1 MGFSW
6 KRVFNMV
13 AFFALCFIGVAI
25 LLGAVI
31 KADKVA
37 SAFQT
42 IALVLAVVVV
52 IFYAGIYAFSKS
64 RKSNS
69 FIIHVIIWA
78 VVTALAIVGIILG
91 LVNL

>member
-25 LLGAVI
+25 LLSAVI

-37 SAFQT
+37 SAFQI
-42 IALVLAVVVV
+42 IALVLAVIVV
-52 IFYAGIYAFSKS
+52 IFYAGVYAFSRS

-69 FIIHVIIWA
+69 FVIHVIIW
-78 VVTALAIVGIILG
+78 VVFSVLAIIGIVLG
-91 LVNL
+91 LI